1 MYEHSNWAKYE
12 GFCARTQ
19 QENATILCLCRHSG
33 SGSFGLSIQSHIERR
48 MKGPVAPASTCATP
62 VQFARRPQRERE
74 RESLSTRSYRW
85 QGTAALFGMVSALL
99 MPSTPVL
106 AKDLGGGQEK
116 ATVSV
121 GAQEPD
127 SGHLPMPKKPFTLP
141 EDHALRLASIG

>member
-12 GFCARTQ
+12 GFCARMQ

-33 SGSFGLSIQSHIERR
+33 SVRFGLSIQSHIERR

-62 VQFARRPQRERE
+62 VRYARRPQRERE
-74 RESLSTRSYRW
+74 RGLPSTRSYRW

-106 AKDLGGGQEK
+106 AKGVGRGQEK

-121 GAQEPD
+121 GAQEPGT
-127 SGHLPMPKKPFTLP
+127 GHLPMPEKPLDRKST
-141 EDHALRLASIG
+141 RLNS